1 MPYHPLGMIRTLF
14 VLVLAVAGFGAAA
27 PAAGVSFPIIAD
39 DVRVGGIDV
48 GGLIGPHAEA
58 RIERQV
64 ARPIRLFQGDE
75 TWSVSPRRLGA
86 TASIDEAVRRSLDAR
101 PGANVALRV
110 DVRKRAVL
118 RYVASLD
125 KRFARPAT
133 NSELV
138 GLVNLRPS
146 FTKAKPGRK
155 VNHAAMVRLLTR
167 AVRSTYRGG
176 QIKLKMLPVA
186 PEVTPEDYGA
196 IVVIR
201 RSSNRLHL
209 YDGPG
214 LVRTFEVATGEKKYP
229 TPLGSFEIIVKERDP
244 TWNPPDSDWA
254 KDAEPIPPGPGNPL
268 GTRWMGISSPAVG
281 IHGTP
286 DAASLGYSV
295 SHGCIR
301 MAIPEA
307 EWLFERVSVG
317 TPVYI
322 VPA

>member
-1 MPYHPLGMIRTLF
+1 MIRTFF

-27 PAAGVSFPIIAD
+27 PAAGVSLAVIAD
-39 DVRVGGIDV
+39 GVEIGEIDV
-48 GGLIGPHAEA
+48 GGLIGAHAEA
-58 RIERQV
+58 RIERTV
-64 ARPIRLFQGDE
+64 ARPIRLFKGDE
-75 TWSVSPRRLGA
+75 TWTVSPRRLGA
-86 TASIDEAVRRSLDAR
+86 TPSIDEAVQRALDAR
-101 PGANVALRV
+101 PGEKLRLRV
-110 DVRKRAVL
+110 EVRKPAVR
-118 RYVASLD
+118 RYVAGLD
-125 KRFARPAT
+125 ERFARPAKDA
-133 NSELV
+133 ELV
-138 GLVNLRPS
+138 GLANFRPS
-146 FTKAKPGRK
+146 FTEPKPGRK
-155 VNHAAMVRLLTR
+155 VDQASMVRLLTR

-176 QIKLKMLPVA
+176 HIRVKTVPVP
-186 PEVTPEDYGA
+186 PEVTADDFGA

-201 RSSNRLHL
+201 RSSNQLHL
-209 YDGPG
+209 YDGPD
-214 LVRTFEVATGEKKYP
+214 LVRTFQVATGEAKYP
-229 TPLGSFEIIVKERDP
+229 TPLGEFEIIVRERDP

-254 KDAEPIPPGPGNPL
+254 KGAEPIPPGPGNPL

-322 VPA
+322 VPV

>member
-1 MPYHPLGMIRTLF
+1 MIRTFF

-27 PAAGVSFPIIAD
+27 PAAGVALPIIAD
-39 DVRVGGIDV
+39 GVQVDAIDV
-48 GGLIGPHAEA
+48 GGLIGAHAEA
-58 RIERQV
+58 RIERTV
-64 ARPIRLFQGDE
+64 ARPIRLFKGDE
-75 TWSVSPRRLGA
+75 TWPVSPRRLGA
-86 TASIDEAVRRSLDAR
+86 TASIDEAVRRALDAGPR
-101 PGANVALRV
+101 ANVELRV
-110 DVRKRAVL
+110 DVRKQAVR
-118 RYVASLD
+118 RYVAGLD
-125 KRFARPAT
+125 KRFARPAK

-146 FTKAKPGRK
+146 FTEPKPGRK
-155 VNHAAMVRLLTR
+155 VDRAAMVRLLTK

-176 QIKLKMLPVA
+176 QIRLKTLPVP
-186 PEVTPEDYGA
+186 PEVTPDDFGA
-196 IVVIR
+196 IVVIK
-201 RSSNRLHL
+201 RSSNRLDL

-214 LVRTFEVATGEKKYP
+214 LVRTFQVATGETKYP
-229 TPLGSFEIIVKERDP
+229 TPLGDFEIIIKERDP

-307 EWLFERVSVG
+307 EWLFERVDVG

>member
-1 MPYHPLGMIRTLF
+1 MIRIFF

-27 PAAGVSFPIIAD
+27 PAAGVSLPVVAD
-39 DVRVGGIDV
+39 GVEVGGIDV
-48 GGLIGPHAEA
+48 GGLIGAHAEA
-58 RIERQV
+58 RIERTV
-64 ARPIRLFQGDE
+64 ARPIRLFKGDE
-75 TWSVSPRRLGA
+75 TWTVSPKRLGA
-86 TASIDEAVRRSLDAR
+86 TPSIDEAVERALDAR
-101 PGANVALRV
+101 PGASLRLRV
-110 DVRKRAVL
+110 DVRTDAVR
-118 RYVASLD
+118 RYVAGLD
-125 KRFARPAT
+125 KRFARPAKDA
-133 NSELV
+133 ELV
-138 GLVNLRPS
+138 GLVNFRPA
-146 FTKAKPGRK
+146 FTQPKPGRK
-155 VNHAAMVRLLTR
+155 VDRATMVRLLTR

-176 QIKLKMLPVA
+176 QIAVKTLPVP
-186 PEVTPEDYGA
+186 PEVTADDFGA

-201 RSSNRLHL
+201 RGSNQLNL

-214 LVRTFEVATGEKKYP
+214 LVRAFRVATGEAKYP
-229 TPLGSFEIIVKERDP
+229 TPLGTFEIVIKERDP